1 MKKGLSMRTRHYLE
15 GYMFTLPWVIGFLA
29 FMAVPLAR
37 SLYFSFSKLEIKTA
51 GLQAHYIGFENFR
64 KAFTVDVD
72 FTPKLMGTVSGLI
85 FNVPL
90 ILIFAMFTALLLNR
104 DFKGR
109 MVFRGIFFLPVI
121 IASGTVLTKLREDGA
136 ANLPIFQQYDLAST
150 LSNIMPAELVRP
162 LLGILESL
170 SLSMWDSGVQILIF
184 LAGLQSISSHLYEA
198 AKVDGATP
206 WEIFWKV
213 TFPIIT
219 PMILV
224 NTLFSIVN
232 SFTKPGNPI
241 MDYIMDVLFNRND
254 FGYGAALGW
263 IYFLVSFVIIG
274 IVLYLFRKSLR
285 ERG

>member
-15 GYMFTLPWVIGFLA
+15 GYVFTLPWLIGFLL
-29 FMAVPLAR
+29 FMAVPLVR
-37 SLYFSFSKLEIKTA
+37 SLYYSFNRLEVKTE
-51 GLQAHYIGFENFR
+51 GLQASYVGFENFR
-64 KAFTVDVD
+64 QAFTIDVN
-72 FTPKLMGTVSGLI
+72 FTPRLISTVTGLV
-85 FNVPL
+85 FEVPL
-90 ILIFAMFTALLLNR
+90 ILVFAMFSALLLNR
-104 DFKGR
+104 SFKGR
-109 MVFRGIFFLPVI
+109 MLFRGIFFLPVI
-121 IASGTVLTKLREDGA
+121 IASGSVLTKLKENGA
-136 ANLPIFQQYDLAST
+136 ANLPIFAQLNLRDF
-150 LSNIMPAELVRP
+150 MPSELIRP
-162 LLGILESL
+162 LMGILEGL
-170 SLSMWDSGVQILIF
+170 TVSMWDSGVQILIF

-232 SFTKPGNPI
+232 SFTKPGNSV
-241 MDYIMDVLFNRND
+241 MEYLMDVLFRDMN

-263 IYFLVSFVIIG
+263 IYFIVAFAIIG
-274 IVLYLFRKSLR
+274 TVLYMFRNSLK

>member
-1 MKKGLSMRTRHYLE
+1 
-15 GYMFTLPWVIGFLA
+15 MFVLPWVIGFLA
-29 FMAVPLAR
+29 FMAVPLIR
-37 SLYFSFSKLEIKTA
+37 SFRYSLSNLEVKTT
-51 GLQAHYIGFENFR
+51 GLQAHYIGLENFR
-64 KAFTVDVD
+64 KAFTVDVE
-72 FTPKLMGTVSGLI
+72 FTPKLMATVSGLI

-104 DFKGR
+104 NFKGR
-109 MVFRGIFFLPVI
+109 MIFRGIFFLPVI
-121 IASGTVLTKLREDGA
+121 IASGTVLTKLRQDGA
-136 ANLPIFQQYDLAST
+136 ANLPIFKQYDLAST
-150 LSNIMPAELVRP
+150 LSNIMPSDLVRP
-162 LLGILESL
+162 LLGMLESL

-213 TFPIIT
+213 TFPIIM

-232 SFTKPGNPI
+232 SFTKVGNPI
-241 MDYIMDVLFNRND
+241 MEYIMSVLFEKND

-263 IYFLVSFVIIG
+263 IYFLITFVIIG